1 MTQNNLLSQ
10 LKDIHQPTP
19 VSWWPPAIGWYLLVI
34 VICITAFIIGKLLYK
49 RWRKYIRKKC
59 ALAELKQLKIAY
71 QNTPD
76 VTYIA
81 QAAVLLKRVMM
92 IKYTRTQVASLTGER
107 WLKILDFVDKSNAY
121 TQGIGRELLSLPY
134 QKNSEAKP
142 ELFILIEKTIRRC
155 L

>member
-71 QNTPD
+71 QNTPNIFK
-76 VTYIA
+76 VPLSVNLPSRCRFKQKHWHTRGMKTYFSSCD
-81 QAAVLLKRVMM
+81 R
-92 IKYTRTQVASLTGER
+92 
-107 WLKILDFVDKSNAY
+107 KI
-121 TQGIGRELLSLPY
+121 T
-134 QKNSEAKP
+134 
-142 ELFILIEKTIRRC
+142 
-155 L
+155 